1 MRGSLADQLA
11 FARRL
16 RPAQVGHRAR
26 LRVQRQ
32 VQRRLPG
39 PSRRLLT
46 RRLAGP
52 PPGWPEG
59 FRSLALLDADLAE
72 ARAGVAGRFDL
83 LGEARDLG
91 SPVGWNRAGASQ
103 LWTFHLHYLEWAW
116 GLVDDPDRG
125 AAQAA
130 FEATWRSW
138 KAGVPFGA
146 GDAWAPYVVAVR
158 TWVLCGLAHDLLDDE
173 ARHRTGIV
181 DDIALHAGYVRANL
195 ELDVGGNHLVKDL
208 KAVIGAGAWLGDDR
222 LVAVGLRHLRRQLD
236 HQLLADGGHFE
247 RSPSYHA
254 QVLADL
260 VDIEGVLAAPPP
272 WLTSHTSAMRR
283 WLAAI
288 VLPSGNVPLLGDAVP
303 VASGLLAALAPTPT
317 VPELDGLLPSG
328 HVVAAVGRRGH
339 LVVDV
344 GPPGPRD
351 LPAHAHA
358 DCLSLV
364 LCVDGRDVFVDG
376 GTSTYDPGPRRA
388 FERSTAAHNT
398 VEVDGADQTPLFG
411 TFRAGAAATPHVEEL
426 RPVDGG
432 FVLRAW
438 HDGYERL
445 PGAPRHE
452 RTITVGPE
460 GLVLDDEVHGSG
472 RHRVTSRLHV
482 APGIDV
488 VPVPD
493 GLRVGPVLVRWPAG
507 EPAWVSASVEV
518 GVGFGCRVEA
528 TVLVRDAEVTLPA
541 RARTTMDLVTD
552 GDT

>member
-1 MRGSLADQLA
+1 MSGSLADQLA
-11 FARRL
+11 FARGL
-16 RPAQVGHRAR
+16 RPAQVAHRAR
-26 LRVQRQ
+26 LRVQRE

-39 PSRRLLT
+39 PARRLLT
-46 RRLAGP
+46 RPVGAP
-52 PPGWPEG
+52 PPGWPGG
-59 FRSLALLDADLAE
+59 FRPLALLDADLDE
-72 ARAGVAGRFDL
+72 AHAAGSGHFDL
-83 LGEARDLG
+83 LGEARALG
-91 SPVGWNRAGASQ
+91 SPIDWRVDGTSR
-103 LWTFHLHYLEWAW
+103 LWAFHLHYLEWAW
-116 GLVDDPDRG
+116 GLVDDPDRER
-125 AAQAA
+125 ASAS
-130 FEATWRSW
+130 FEAMWCSW
-138 KAGVPFGA
+138 KAVVPFGA

-158 TWVLCGLAHDLLDDE
+158 TWVLCGLADALLDDE

-181 DDIALHAGYVRANL
+181 ADLALHAGYVRANL

-208 KAVIGAGAWLGDDR
+208 KAVIGAGVWLGDDR
-222 LVAVGLRHLRRQLD
+222 LVAAGLRHLRGQLD
-236 HQLLADGGHFE
+236 HQVLADGGHFE
-247 RSPSYHA
+247 RSPAYHV

-260 VDIEGVLAAPPP
+260 VDVEGVLPSPPA
-272 WLTSHTSAMRR
+272 WLTSRTAAMRG
-283 WLAAI
+283 WLAAM
-288 VLPSGNVPLLGDAVP
+288 VLPSGNIPLLGDAVP
-303 VASGLLAALAPTPT
+303 VAPGLLAALAPART
-317 VPELDGLLPSG
+317 VPGLDDLLPSG
-328 HVVAAVGRRGH
+328 HVVAEMGLRGH

-358 DCLSLV
+358 DCLSFV

-411 TFRAGAAATPHVEEL
+411 TFRAGAPAVPHVEEL
-426 RPVDGG
+426 RPVEGG

-452 RTITVGPE
+452 RTITAGPD

-482 APGIDV
+482 APGLDV
-488 VPVPD
+488 VPVPG
-493 GLRVGPVLVRWPAG
+493 GLRVGPVLVRWPAD
-507 EPAWVSASVEV
+507 EPAWVPGSVEV
-518 GVGFGCRVEA
+518 GVGFGRRVEVP
-528 TVLVRDAEVTLPA
+528 VLVRDAQVTLPA
-541 RARTTMDLVTD
+541 RTSTTMGLVAD